1 MTNLPPNPAE
11 ISVVLIT
18 MDNFRSLGQL
28 LQYIQAQTA
37 KARIEVVIVCPTIAE
52 LALDVEQLQGFAAF
66 KVVPIGHF
74 DNLHEPRIAA
84 IRNATA
90 PIVAFTEDHCFPAP
104 EWAAALI
111 EAHRGPW
118 AAVGPI
124 IGLANPQHYRA
135 WASYFMQYGDW
146 IAGSGRLGGESR
158 DVAGHNSSYKR
169 DVLLAYGADLDRMM
183 VFETTLHED
192 LAARGHRLY
201 VAADARSYHVFIT
214 RLRPFLVEHF
224 HIGRLLA
231 ATRRRRWS
239 VGRRLAYV
247 LASPLIPLVR
257 LYRILGMIRK
267 NELQKD
273 LLPGIVPPLL
283 AGLLASAAGEC
294 AGYATGIGR
303 AAEESVDLDMNRWRY
318 VMDEDKAML
327 WSGKM
332 LRFSPEPSR
341 PGKRAELSRPAQ
353 PG

>member
-1 MTNLPPNPAE
+1 MTTDPSKPAE

-18 MDNFRSLGQL
+18 VDNFRSLGQL
-28 LQYIQAQTA
+28 MQYVQAQTA
-37 KARIEVVIVCPTIAE
+37 KDRIEIVIVCPTAQE
-52 LALDVEQLQGFAAF
+52 LALDVEQLRGFASY
-66 KVVPIGHF
+66 KVVPIGSF
-74 DNLHEPRIAA
+74 DTLHEPRIAA
-84 IRNATA
+84 IRNATT

-146 IAGSGRLGGESR
+146 VAGSGNPGGESR

-169 DVLLAYGADLDRMM
+169 EILLAYGDGLDHIM

-192 LAARGHRLY
+192 LVARGHRLY

-214 RLRPFLVEHF
+214 RLKPFLVEHF

-231 ATRRRRWS
+231 ATRRTRWS
-239 VGRRLAYV
+239 PGRRLAY
-247 LASPLIPLVR
+247 LCGSPLIPLVR
-257 LYRILGMIRK
+257 LCRILAMIRK
-267 NELQKD
+267 NDLQKD
-273 LLPGIVPPLL
+273 LLPGILPPLL
-283 AGLLASAAGEC
+283 AGLIAGAAGEC
-294 AGYATGIGR
+294 AGYATGRGQ
-303 AAEESVDLDMNRWRY
+303 AAEKSVDLDMNRWRY
-318 VMDEDKAML
+318 ITDGEKAVL

-332 LRFSPEPSR
+332 LRFSPDPPR
-341 PGKRAELSRPAQ
+341 PGKRAEL
-353 PG
+353 